1 MDYSLLDE
9 HLEAMQP
16 YLIKWFRE
24 YNIMLLN
31 SGLKTNK
38 YEVLIDVGLHVKN
51 ILCQGHMYSIYN
63 AFQEL
68 IRTYYYSMS
77 AYLIEKELRSKGEI
91 GWSNYWK
98 YEVKNYYFRSVIPR
112 FFSILDYIAVM
123 INELSGQKLVKNIR
137 QVYFEKIKSLLL
149 KDGGKDNIGWLT
161 KQDIKEINKILKYVY
176 ADITDEE
183 KEILRPFRD
192 KSTHRYLVGID
203 ELTVPIRRK
212 KLTGKEIKLFRAKDD
227 YAYSVK
233 GKPEFGF
240 NELAIIIEKIID
252 NLDLVVSKLMELDIM
267 KDVVKVR

>member
-1 MDYSLLDE
+1 MDYSLLDK
-9 HLEAMQP
+9 HLEEMQP

-24 YNIMLLN
+24 YNLMLLN
-31 SGLKTNK
+31 SDLKTNK
-38 YEVLIDVGLHVKN
+38 YEILIDVGLHVKN
-51 ILCQGHMYSIYN
+51 MLCQWHMYSI
-63 AFQEL
+63 
-68 IRTYYYSMS
+68 
-77 AYLIEKELRSKGEI
+77 YLIEKELRSKGEI

-123 INELSGQKLVKNIR
+123 TSELSGQKLAKNIR
-137 QVYFEKIKSLLL
+137 QVYFEKIKSFLL

-161 KQDIKEINKILKYVY
+161 KQDIKEVNKILKYVY

-192 KSTHRYLVGID
+192 KLTHRYLVGID
-203 ELTVPIRRK
+203 ELTVPIHRR
-212 KLTGKEIKLFRAKDD
+212 KLTGEEIKLFGAKDD

-233 GKPEFGF
+233 GKPEFEF
-240 NELAIIIEKIID
+240 NELAIIIEKLID